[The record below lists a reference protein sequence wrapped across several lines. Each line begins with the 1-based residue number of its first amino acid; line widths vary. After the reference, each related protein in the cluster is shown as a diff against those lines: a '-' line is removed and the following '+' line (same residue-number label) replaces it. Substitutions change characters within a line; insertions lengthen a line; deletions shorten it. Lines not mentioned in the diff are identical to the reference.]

1 MPQTSLIKAYNTNL
15 QYTIPRNCMCFTII
29 LGTALPVSNSC
40 QGSPNMTTTPFCFFI
55 DILIFAFPAR

>member
-29 LGTALPVSNSC
+29 SLVLSYP
-40 QGSPNMTTTPFCFFI
+40 TTPI
-55 DILIFAFPAR
+55 DKAKITCSLVWGIESFLYT